1 MNHIRRP
8 SIDVAQTTSGALM
21 ALAADI
27 EATDFD
33 GREPFAHFDVEQI
46 VSTLRNMAELG
57 PDPDEPEP
65 WERAWGARQ
74 QANDAERKR

>member
-8 SIDVAQTTSGALM
+8 SIDVAQTTRDALL
-21 ALAADI
+21 ALALNI
-27 EATDFD
+27 EAADFD

-46 VSTLRNMAELG
+46 VSTLRDMAELG
-57 PDPDEPEP
+57 PDPDEPER
-65 WERAWGARQ
+65 WELAWDARQ